1 MFKVII
7 CGLGA
12 VGMTLGVKFNQSAF
26 DLRVLVDSSRLEKFK
41 LKRPTYNGVEQNFN
55 FILPNDKF
63 EADLIIIATKSSG
76 LESAISEIKNFVGEK
91 TRIISL
97 VNGVSSEEE
106 ILKIYQ
112 KAKVVKSY
120 FIGHSAQREGNS
132 VIQDG
137 IFTITIGHDSLVEE
151 ILKTAGV
158 DYKVADDIDYS
169 IWLKFALNMFSNPVS
184 AILNMT
190 FGELK
195 TNKNFIELA
204 KNICKEVCQVA
215 QKKGVK
221 NLENFEAEALSS
233 LELMCDEGKTSM
245 LQDILAKRKTENEI
259 FAGEMIKL
267 GEKYGVET
275 PYSRVL
281 YELVKVLEEKN
292 EHSIHTR

>member
-1 MFKVII
+1 
-7 CGLGA
+7 
-12 VGMTLGVKFNQSAF
+12 MTLGVKFAQSAF

-41 LKRPTYNGVEQNFN
+41 HKKPIYNGAEQNFN
-55 FILPNDKF
+55 FILPDDKF
-63 EADLIIIATKSSG
+63 DADLIIIATKSSG
-76 LESAISEIKNFVGEK
+76 LECAIAQIKNFVGEN

-97 VNGVSSEEE
+97 VNGVSSEE
-106 ILKIYQ
+106 KISNVY
-112 KAKVVKSY
+112 KTAKVVKSY
-120 FIGHSAQREGNS
+120 FIGHSAQRVENS

-137 IFTITIGHDSLVEE
+137 VFTITIEHDTLVEE
-151 ILKTAGV
+151 IFKTAGI
-158 DYKVADDIDYS
+158 DYKTADDIDYS
-169 IWLKFALNMFSNPVS
+169 LWLKFALNMFSNPVS

-195 TNKNFIELA
+195 ANKNFLALA
-204 KNICKEVCQVA
+204 KNICKEVRQVA

-221 NLENFEAEALSS
+221 NLENFESEALKS

-245 LQDILAKRKTENEI
+245 LQDILAKRKTENDI

-275 PYSRVL
+275 PYSKVL
-281 YELVKVLEEKN
+281 YGLIKVLEEKN